1 MAPGAGESAFN
12 FKQELTP
19 GMDQPILKLDK
30 VSKSYGDFRAVTELS
45 LSMPQGSI
53 CGFLGPNGA
62 GKTTTLRM
70 ILDIIK
76 PTSGAINIF
85 GHASAHAVRQRI
97 GYLPEEKGLYKKMKA
112 GDVIAY
118 FAMLKGVGF
127 KEARKLGHALLGKY
141 GLGDF
146 ARSKIE
152 ALSKGMAQKV
162 QVIASI
168 AHDPDLVILDEPF
181 SGLDPINQQVLED
194 LIRDLAVRGKTVLF
208 STHVMQHAERLCDHI
223 FLIAKGRKIF
233 DGSIT
238 AAKRLLPR
246 RLYVTVEGDVERL
259 RQLPG
264 VVSVTTVASGEEQVH
279 EDARNYIRSC
289 LIDFDETADPNV
301 ILKFCFENK
310 LPLRHFD
317 QQEPTLH
324 DVFVELVEKQARGGM
339 SA

>member
-1 MAPGAGESAFN
+1 MTQPVL
-12 FKQELTP
+12 QIDHLT
-19 GMDQPILKLDK
+19 KT
-30 VSKSYGDFRAVTELS
+30 YGDFRAVS
-45 LSMPQGSI
+45 DLSMSVPRGTI

-76 PTSGAINIF
+76 PTSGAINIL
-85 GHASAHAVRQRI
+85 GHVSARAVRQRI

-127 KEARKLGHALLGKY
+127 REARRLGRELLEKY

-152 ALSKGMAQKV
+152 TLSKGMAQKV

-181 SGLDPINQQVLED
+181 SGLDPINQQTLED
-194 LIRDLAVRGKTVLF
+194 LIRDLAARGKTILF

-223 FLIAKGRKIF
+223 YLIARGRKIY
-233 DGSIT
+233 DGSL
-238 AAKRLLPR
+238 AAARKQLPR
-246 RLYVTVEGDVERL
+246 RVTITLAGNVEPMKLIKGVASITQVERDAESSDK
-259 RQLPG
+259 G
-264 VVSVTTVASGEEQVH
+264 
-279 EDARNYIRSC
+279 DARTYFIE
-289 LIDFDETADPNV
+289 FEEAGDPNA
-301 ILKFCFENK
+301 ILKFCFDHE
-310 LPLRHFD
+310 LPLLHFD
-317 QQEPTLH
+317 QQESTLH
-324 DVFVELVEKQARGGM
+324 DVFVQLVAKQTTGGTGV
-339 SA
+339 